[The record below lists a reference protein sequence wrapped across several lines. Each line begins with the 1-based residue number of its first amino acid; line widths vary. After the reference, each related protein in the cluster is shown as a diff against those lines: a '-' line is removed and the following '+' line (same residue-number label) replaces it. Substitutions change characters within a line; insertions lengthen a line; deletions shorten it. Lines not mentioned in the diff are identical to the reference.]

1 MTEKNSKTEKEKNE
15 IISEVLSN
23 GVKVEVDFS
32 KANGHLL
39 MKCRKASDY
48 VGTAIYIMSEIA
60 TFDNET
66 IPAPELLNLPD
77 YIVMEIEAIYNER
90 KKK

>member
-1 MTEKNSKTEKEKNE
+1 MAKENLTEEKNNENILKTT
-15 IISEVLSN
+15 LSD

-39 MKCRKASDY
+39 MKCRKVSEY

-60 TFDNET
+60 TFDGEK

-77 YIVMEIEAIYNER
+77 YVVMEIEAIYNNNR
-90 KKK
+90 KK